1 MSTSADQHVD
11 PEVAGDLAPAS
22 KLAQIIQRPTAKAP
36 LDDVDVALLKAL
48 NDDSR
53 LSQRALSREVG
64 LSAPAIGERLA
75 RLERLGVIRGYKLD
89 LDWAALGYSMSVH
102 IPMTAAAGADLG
114 AIIEHLV
121 EMPELEDLD
130 IVTGQWDLI
139 AKFRLRDHAHLQE
152 VLLVRIWQIP
162 GVQRVETFLGL
173 GNYRG
178 AGVLRDV

>member
-1 MSTSADQHVD
+1 MSASAEQHVD
-11 PEVAGDLAPAS
+11 PETGEGAPPS
-22 KLAQIIQRPTAKAP
+22 KLAQIIQRPTPKAP
-36 LDDVDVALLKAL
+36 LDEVDVALLKAL
-48 NDDSR
+48 NEDSR
-53 LSQRALSREVG
+53 LSQRALSREVA
-64 LSAPAIGERLA
+64 LSAPAIGERLG
-75 RLERLGVIRGYKLD
+75 RLERLGVIRGYTLD
-89 LDWAALGYSMSVH
+89 LDWAALGYSMSAH

-114 AIIEHLV
+114 AIIEQLV

-178 AGVLRDV
+178 AGALSDL